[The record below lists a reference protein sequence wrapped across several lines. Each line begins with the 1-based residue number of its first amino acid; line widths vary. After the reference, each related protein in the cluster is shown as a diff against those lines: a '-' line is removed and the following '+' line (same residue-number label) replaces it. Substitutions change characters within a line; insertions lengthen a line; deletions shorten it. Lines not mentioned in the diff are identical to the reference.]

1 MKTLIKNGRIVTAVE
16 DYSNRLGVIN
26 NKILMTILLTLYFS
40 ISALAQTQSIS
51 KDSIVVPKF
60 AFKWSDL
67 NKSWRG
73 FLSLQ
78 LKIEQN
84 NSGNLTINGNENWR
98 AVPIFPAYE
107 GNADGLEESVYR
119 SAYLNPSIVAYK
131 VSKIDRK
138 KELTEVNLSKLN
150 DRLIDLKLQFG
161 SSVKDVDKALKEVL
175 FLGGIE
181 EFKKS
186 DFYQSM
192 FGSSKEL
199 AGLPQNAKASLL
211 EDVNCQ
217 SNGIRTEIF
226 KEKKYL
232 VCSYT
237 DGTEY
242 NSNLVNQ
249 AERTARTIQKY
260 LPLIKRKGNLLLAT
274 QEIEGVELQ
283 VKIAYRNFI
292 NETQSRYENLQFYVP
307 LDSLKLFIELDITD
321 QELVDKSIVI
331 LNDSRV
337 RVNLSQFSN

>member
-1 MKTLIKNGRIVTAVE
+1 M
-16 DYSNRLGVIN
+16 
-26 NKILMTILLTLYFS
+26 NKISLTIVLVLCFATSVF
-40 ISALAQTQSIS
+40 AQSSSIS
-51 KDSIVVPKF
+51 KDSTVVPKF

-67 NKSWRG
+67 NKSWRN

-84 NSGNLTINGNENWR
+84 SSGNITINGNENWR

-107 GNADGLEESVYR
+107 GSGDSLADSIYR
-119 SAYLNPSIVAYK
+119 DAYLNPSIVAYK

-138 KELTEVNLSKLN
+138 KEFTEVNLSKLN

-161 SSVKDVDKALKEVL
+161 NSVKDVDRALSEVL
-175 FLGGIE
+175 FLGGVE

-192 FGSSKEL
+192 FGSSIEL

-274 QEIEGVELQ
+274 QEIQGVELQ
-283 VKIAYRNFI
+283 VKIGYRNFI
-292 NETQSRYENLQFYVP
+292 NGTQTYYENLQFYVP

-331 LNDSRV
+331 LNESRV

>member
-1 MKTLIKNGRIVTAVE
+1 M
-16 DYSNRLGVIN
+16 
-26 NKILMTILLTLYFS
+26 NKISLTIVLVLCF
-40 ISALAQTQSIS
+40 ALSVFTQTQDIS
-51 KDSIVVPKF
+51 KNSVVVPKF

-84 NSGNLTINGNENWR
+84 GSGNLTINGNENWR
-98 AVPIFPAYE
+98 AIPIFPAYE
-107 GNADGLEESVYR
+107 GSGNGLEESLYR
-119 SAYLNPSIVAYK
+119 STYLNPSIVAYK
-131 VSKIDRK
+131 ISKIDRK
-138 KELTEVNLSKLN
+138 KEFTEVNLSKLN
-150 DRLIDLKLQFG
+150 DRLVDLKLQFG
-161 SSVKDVDKALKEVL
+161 SSVKDVDKALSEVL
-175 FLGGIE
+175 FLGDVE
-181 EFKKS
+181 QFKKS
-186 DFYQSM
+186 DFYQGM
-192 FGSSKEL
+192 FGSSREL

-217 SNGIRTEIF
+217 SNGILTEIF

-274 QEIEGVELQ
+274 QEIEGVKLQ

-292 NETQSRYENLQFYVP
+292 NENQSRYETLQFYVP

-331 LNDSRV
+331 MNDSRV
-337 RVNLSQFSN
+337 RVDLSQFSN

>member
-1 MKTLIKNGRIVTAVE
+1 MIERVLDNM
-16 DYSNRLGVIN
+16 
-26 NKILMTILLTLYFS
+26 NKISVTIFLILCFS
-40 ISALAQTQSIS
+40 ISVFTQSASIS
-51 KDSIVVPKF
+51 KDSTVVPKF

-84 NSGNLTINGNENWR
+84 SSGNITINGNENWR

-107 GNADGLEESVYR
+107 GTGGDGFDEESNYR

-161 SSVKDVDKALKEVL
+161 NSVKDVDKALSEVL
-175 FLGGIE
+175 FLGGVE

-192 FGSSKEL
+192 VGSSKEL

-232 VCSYT
+232 VCFYT

-260 LPLIKRKGNLLLAT
+260 LPLIKRKGNLLLTT
-274 QEIEGVELQ
+274 QEIEGVEIQ
-283 VKIAYRNFI
+283 VKITYRNFI

-331 LNDSRV
+331 LNESRV
-337 RVNLSQFSN
+337 RVSLSQFSN

>member
-1 MKTLIKNGRIVTAVE
+1 M
-16 DYSNRLGVIN
+16 
-26 NKILMTILLTLYFS
+26 
-40 ISALAQTQSIS
+40 
-51 KDSIVVPKF
+51 PKF

-84 NSGNLTINGNENWR
+84 SSGNLTIDGNENWR

-107 GNADGLEESVYR
+107 GSSSDYQESVYR
-119 SAYLNPSIVAYK
+119 NTYLNPSIVAYK

-161 SSVKDVDKALKEVL
+161 SSIKDVDKALSEGL
-175 FLGGIE
+175 FLGDVD

-232 VCSYT
+232 VFSYT

-260 LPLIKRKGNLLLAT
+260 LSTLR
-274 QEIEGVELQ
+274 
-283 VKIAYRNFI
+283 
-292 NETQSRYENLQFYVP
+292 
-307 LDSLKLFIELDITD
+307 
-321 QELVDKSIVI
+321 
-331 LNDSRV
+331 
-337 RVNLSQFSN
+337 